1 MRLKYRSE
9 ENTVGDK
16 SRASGY
22 GNLVHGIMAGVRDL
36 SDLPQALERE
46 VGAGRLTGDQA
57 GSIQKYMEA
66 CIVGSEAEAMFSGFE
81 GSVFMERELIAGD
94 GRLLR
99 PDRMA
104 IGENEIILLDYK
116 TGRPDESHLLQVGD
130 YVSALKELTDKKIR
144 AYLLYIG
151 EAGLRRVA

>member
-1 MRLKYRSE
+1 
-9 ENTVGDK
+9 
-16 SRASGY
+16 
-22 GNLVHGIMAGVRDL
+22 
-36 SDLPQALERE
+36 
-46 VGAGRLTGDQA
+46 
-57 GSIQKYMEA
+57 
-66 CIVGSEAEAMFSGFE
+66 
-81 GSVFMERELIAGD
+81 MERELIAGD